1 MNNPISINNDD
12 TMKKNLLL
20 LGLGEDPSLDDIFSS
35 SMPKCRVVAIDHAFK
50 AYRWLESCDEDR
62 IPVAIIC
69 DYKFLEGSDFQ
80 ILKSVRTHSHLR
92 NIPFI
97 ALRDEAQVVDI
108 KEAMKMGI
116 DDCYSKPVDWTTI
129 AERIKFLR
137 RLKLQFQ
144 QLQQEKEDEFVYRI
158 PLMKRLLDLAIAGFG
173 ILMIS
178 PILILIAI
186 AIKLESKGP
195 IIYRSKRVGTGYQ
208 VFDFLKFRS
217 MYKDADQ
224 RLKDLQH
231 LNQYSG
237 EEGSAFVKLSNDPR
251 ITRIG
256 RLIRNT
262 SLDELPQLFNVIRG
276 EMSIV
281 GNRPLPLYEAELL
294 TKDEWARRFLA
305 PAGITGLWQV
315 TKRGKDDMST
325 KERMDLDITYANN
338 FSVWYDIKIIL
349 KTFPAMIQKENV

>member
-1 MNNPISINNDD
+1 MNNPISINGND
-12 TMKKNLLL
+12 TTKKNLLL
-20 LGLGEDPSLDDIFSS
+20 LGLGEDPSMDEIFSS
-35 SMPKCRVVAIDHAFK
+35 SMPKCRVVAINHPFK
-50 AYRWLESCDEDR
+50 AYRWLEGCEEDR

-69 DYKFLEGSDFQ
+69 DYQFLEESNFQ
-80 ILKSVRTHSHLR
+80 ILKSVRTHAYLR

-97 ALRDEAQVVDI
+97 ALRDKTQKIDI
-108 KEAMKMGI
+108 KSAARMGI
-116 DDCYSKPVDWTTI
+116 DDCYEKPVDWASV

-137 RLKLQFQ
+137 RMKAQFTQ
-144 QLQQEKEDEFVYRI
+144 IPVDQEDQFVYRI
-158 PLMKRLLDLAIAGFG
+158 PTVKRILDLCIAGFG

-178 PILILIAI
+178 PILLLIAI

-195 IIYRSKRVGTGYQ
+195 IIYKSKRVGTGYQ
-208 VFDFLKFRS
+208 VFHFLKFRS
-217 MYKDADQ
+217 MYKDADK
-224 RLKDLQH
+224 RLKELEH
-231 LNQYSG
+231 LNQYKG
-237 EEGSAFVKLSNDPR
+237 ESGSAFVKISNDPR
-251 ITRIG
+251 ITRVG

-349 KTFPAMIQKENV
+349 KTIPAMIQKENV

>member
-1 MNNPISINNDD
+1 MNNPITVNSTD
-12 TMKKNLLL
+12 TLKKNLLL
-20 LGLGEDPSLDDIFSS
+20 LGLGEDPSLEEIFSY
-35 SMPKCRVVAIDHAFK
+35 SMPKCRVVAINHAFK
-50 AYRWLESCDEDR
+50 AFRWLEGCDADR

-69 DYKFLEGSDFQ
+69 DYEFLESSDFQ
-80 ILKSVRTHSHLR
+80 ILKSVRTHAFLK

-97 ALRDEAQVVDI
+97 ALRDSKQHIDI
-108 KEAMKMGI
+108 RTAAKMGI
-116 DDCYSKPVDWTTI
+116 DDCYEKPVDWAVI

-137 RLKLQFQ
+137 KLKDQYE
-144 QLQQEKEDEFVYRI
+144 QLAEEQEDQFVYRI
-158 PLMKRLLDLAIAGFG
+158 PTMKRVLDLLIAGFG

-195 IIYRSKRVGTGYQ
+195 IIYKSKRVGTGYQ

-231 LNQYSG
+231 LNQYSS
-237 EEGSAFVKLSNDPR
+237 EENSAFVKLSNDPR
-251 ITRIG
+251 ITKIG

-294 TKDEWARRFLA
+294 TKDDWARRFLA

-325 KERMDLDITYANN
+325 RERMDLDITYANN

-349 KTFPAMIQKENV
+349 KTLPAMIQKENV

>member
-1 MNNPISINNDD
+1 MNNPITLGE
-12 TMKKNLLL
+12 TMTSRKNLLL
-20 LGLGEDPSLDDIFSS
+20 LGLGEDPALNYIFSDTT
-35 SMPKCRVVAIDHAFK
+35 PVCRVVAIDHPFK
-50 AYRWLESCDEDR
+50 AFRWLDSCEGDR
-62 IPVAIIC
+62 IPFAIIC
-69 DYKFLEGSDFQ
+69 DYSFLEKEDFQ
-80 ILKSVRTHSHLR
+80 LLKSIKAHAELR
-92 NIPFI
+92 YIPVI
-97 ALRDEAQVVDI
+97 ALREHQQEVDMLA
-108 KEAMKMGI
+108 AMKLGV
-116 DDCYSKPVDWTTI
+116 DDCYEKPVSWEI
-129 AERIKFLR
+129 IGERIKFLR
-137 RLKLQFQ
+137 KLKAEYPEAIT
-144 QLQQEKEDEFVYRI
+144 EKEPTFVYRI
-158 PLMKRLLDLAIAGFG
+158 PPMKRALDLLIAGLG
-173 ILMIS
+173 ILAIS
-178 PILILIAI
+178 PLLILIAV

-208 VFDFLKFRS
+208 IFDFLKFRS

-224 RLKDLQH
+224 RLKELQH
-231 LNQYSG
+231 LNQYAA
-237 EEGSAFVKLSNDPR
+237 EEDNAFVKLSNDPR
-251 ITRIG
+251 ITKIG

-294 TKDEWARRFLA
+294 TKDAWARRFLA

-325 KERMDLDITYANN
+325 KERMDLDIAYAEN